1 MDHKTQPCFLGFLSQ
16 LVQGHGLERC
26 VEGAHYCSRQLITS
40 GPHLDSECP
49 FQWISMN
56 QWNFKKSMKMKFNEC
71 NKFWSQKKPRFCLLF
86 PITQEQS
93 RDHTVLPALLYF
105 RSTSGRFVCT
115 TLSAVVHYNS
125 AALFSVS
132 SSRSIC
138 SQIAHGHL
146 RTRLSVSVQD
156 HGPGNPAHQKNFQ
169 WSSSSIVLPLNVPYN
184 HLMAPSETVSTS
196 KSYYFCIKGHVGH
209 GTDINTSEL
218 DRVHD
223 FLITSVS
230 TLPIYI
236 ICIITILI
244 QLLWNMVQMK
254 SERIMNPRLLELSLI
269 NIKRK
274 SFLTSCWPLARNQC
288 NQNAVFEYD

>member
-1 MDHKTQPCFLGFLSQ
+1 MCRRGSLLFSAADYIWTSFRLWMSISMIHNSWLIISWLIRWFIKFKKVSKSKETSIRFLPSLPNHTRTITWS
-16 LVQGHGLERC
+16 H
-26 VEGAHYCSRQLITS
+26 STS
-40 GPHLDSECP
+40 GP
-49 FQWISMN
+49 
-56 QWNFKKSMKMKFNEC
+56 
-71 NKFWSQKKPRFCLLF
+71 
-86 PITQEQS
+86 
-93 RDHTVLPALLYF
+93 LLYF
-105 RSTSGRFVCT
+105 RSTSGRFKCT
-115 TLSAVVHYNS
+115 TLSAVVHYYS

-132 SSRSIC
+132 STRSIC

-146 RTRLSVSVQD
+146 RTRLSVQD

-209 GTDINTSEL
+209 GTDTKTSEL
-218 DRVHD
+218 DRVRD

-244 QLLWNMVQMK
+244 QLL
-254 SERIMNPRLLELSLI
+254 
-269 NIKRK
+269 
-274 SFLTSCWPLARNQC
+274 
-288 NQNAVFEYD
+288 

>member
-1 MDHKTQPCFLGFLSQ
+1 MDHKIQPFLRIFISTG
-16 LVQGHGLERC
+16 
-26 VEGAHYCSRQLITS
+26 SRSWLGKMCWRGSLLFSSADYIWTS
-40 GPHLDSECP
+40 FRLWMS
-49 FQWISMN
+49 FSMN
-56 QWNFKKSMKMKFNEC
+56 FNESMKFQKSMKMKFNEC

-209 GTDINTSEL
+209 GTDKTRPS
-218 DRVHD
+218 
-223 FLITSVS
+223 
-230 TLPIYI
+230 
-236 ICIITILI
+236 
-244 QLLWNMVQMK
+244 
-254 SERIMNPRLLELSLI
+254 
-269 NIKRK
+269 
-274 SFLTSCWPLARNQC
+274 
-288 NQNAVFEYD
+288 